1 MNIKRIFTDPITHV
15 ALLAVGAVVAAVL
28 VTLSFFPPR
37 VEGVAPPAA
46 VAHRASG
53 DGACQV
59 TVRGF
64 DGKLWQAERGSEE
77 LRRVD
82 AVGDACTPAA
92 VTDRVTVGGKCVRVL
107 RVEGQLYL
115 LPENDGDGALQ
126 AAPAEAA
133 KAVTGCRIDPSR

>member
-15 ALLAVGAVVAAVL
+15 ALLVVGAMVAAVL
-28 VTLSFFPPR
+28 VTIQFFPPQ

-46 VAHRASG
+46 VSYRASG
-53 DGACQV
+53 DGACHV

-92 VTDRVTVGGKCVRVL
+92 VTDRVTTGGKCVRVL
-107 RVEGQLYL
+107 RVNGRTYV
-115 LPENDGDGALQ
+115 LPDRDGDGPLQ

-133 KAVTGCRIDPSR
+133 TAVTGCRTDPSR